1 MPKINNET
9 TIFSVSCNIH
19 SEILTIIQ
27 SNGAEF
33 VFQLFFA
40 PANLLSDE
48 HLKCAVV
55 HHFQLIYINCAK
67 DYNNPDPTPKHTRN
81 LRLFPNPG
89 LYILRTCLCK
99 CFLSP
104 APHLPECERVCWEL
118 CRRDGGP
125 PNAGVGI
132 IVSIIWL

>member
-1 MPKINNET
+1 MYLCSLQQQDKFYTDLLQHSCRKSITKPP
-9 TIFSVSCNIH
+9 FSVSCNIN
-19 SEILTIIQ
+19 SEMLTIIQ

-104 APHLPECERVCWEL
+104 APHLPECERVC
-118 CRRDGGP
+118 
-125 PNAGVGI
+125 
-132 IVSIIWL
+132 